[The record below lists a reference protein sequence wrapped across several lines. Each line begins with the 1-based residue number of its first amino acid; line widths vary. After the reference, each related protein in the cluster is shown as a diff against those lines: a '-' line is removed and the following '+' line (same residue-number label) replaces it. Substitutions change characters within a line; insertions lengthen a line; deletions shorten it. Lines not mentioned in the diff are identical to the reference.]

1 MVASE
6 DNPSRMVERRLIAE
20 CLVAAL
26 AHLTEEQRQVI
37 LFKFVQGQSNAEVAL
52 LMNKSEGA
60 IKSLQ
65 FRALAALR
73 RALEKEHCYEP

>member
-1 MVASE
+1 M
-6 DNPSRMVERRLIAE
+6 AE

-37 LFKFVQGQSNAEVAL
+37 LFKFVQGHSNVQVAL